1 MYHSFNFLLSL
12 KLFKKRGRRRR
23 VGKKMHQKHER
34 KKYNIP
40 ETLKAQISRFC
51 LGPQN
56 PSVSG
61 TYFGIYNWLL
71 HFT

>member
-1 MYHSFNFLLSL
+1 MGGG
-12 KLFKKRGRRRR
+12 GRRVR
-23 VGKKMHQKHER
+23 KKMHQKHER

-40 ETLKAQISRFC
+40 ETLKAQVSRFW

-61 TYFGIYNWLL
+61 THFGIYNWLL
-71 HFT
+71 PFT

>member
-1 MYHSFNFLLSL
+1 M
-12 KLFKKRGRRRR
+12 R
-23 VGKKMHQKHER
+23 E

-40 ETLKAQISRFC
+40 ETLKAQVSRFW

-61 TYFGIYNWLL
+61 THFGIYNWLL
-71 HFT
+71 PFT